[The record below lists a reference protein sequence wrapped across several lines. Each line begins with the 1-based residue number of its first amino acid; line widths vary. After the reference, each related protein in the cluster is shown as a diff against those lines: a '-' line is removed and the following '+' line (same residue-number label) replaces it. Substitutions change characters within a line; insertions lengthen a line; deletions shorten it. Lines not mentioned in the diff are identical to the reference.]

1 MTLADRLAG
10 DMRKAMLARDALRV
24 STIRLARAAMQNA
37 AIERG
42 RDLTDEE
49 VIEVLHREIRR
60 RREAIEAYEKGGR
73 DDLVQKET
81 LELAILTEYVP
92 APLSPDEL
100 RAVVMDAIVQ
110 AKANDA
116 RDIGRV
122 MALVM
127 PKVKGRADGS
137 AVNQMVRALLPKI
150 G

>member
-1 MTLADRLAG
+1 MTLTDRLAG

-73 DDLVQKET
+73 ADLVRKET

-100 RAVVMDAIVQ
+100 RGFVMDAIAQ

-127 PKVKGRADGS
+127 PKVKGRAEGS
-137 AVNQMVRALLPKI
+137 AVNQMVRALLPKTS
-150 G
+150 